1 MYALIPFLPRF
12 LVLALAAWL
21 SLGGAIWLPIVL
33 VLLVVW
39 GRGFP
44 RVY

>member
-1 MYALIPFLPRF
+1 MHYLMPFLPR
-12 LVLALAAWL
+12 LIVLGLAGWL
-21 SLGGAIWLPIVL
+21 SLSGAVWLPIVL
-33 VLLVVW
+33 VVLVVW

>member
-1 MYALIPFLPRF
+1 MFTLLTWLPRF

-21 SLGGAIWLPIVL
+21 SLHGAIWLPIVL
-33 VLLVVW
+33 VVLVAW

-44 RVY
+44 RVL